1 MEHEIARSTTKVVAW
16 FRRSECD
23 GADVYFIPP
32 PGAIPFDNVGG
43 LDPSLVKPATSAFPG
58 SWGTGSGASA
68 KGLPPRWT
76 EHAAEKSSGYGRN
89 PNSHSQDWGGGKPP
103 PPVDSKKGTPC
114 KKAKEK
120 GRGEGGPSGKG
131 GKAGGGGRGGEEAT
145 RKAKALL
152 ETSVERKL
160 VRSKSAVGKPQ
171 QAGRG
176 GAGGGGVGGQS
187 PRGGAAGGAMGEGG
201 GTGGGGGGG
210 GGGGKGKRRGEEGDG
225 LGLRRSHSEDQKGL
239 HVAEGVYAKAMKLL
253 PKGFKFGRDS
263 SVTTASSGD
272 GARGG
277 QVTPRKKKQ
286 QQPQQQAPLSPRQ
299 QAPFSP
305 QQQQRNEG
313 WRRGSRDE
321 EEGGG
326 RGGGREEEERGRG
339 RDEEESED
347 GGWRNEEREREQEE
361 GRVQEE
367 EEEEGGGKENREVYG
382 EEGEEGA
389 EEEGVEEGE
398 EEVGYRRKNQGKE
411 RREEYGEEEEEEGGE
426 EEKEEEEEESDGE
439 RDNRGEGASAFG
451 KGSRGLGRASHAATA
466 GNDDLYGEFDDDD
479 DDDEGETS
487 PFKSRYNEDFLSRM
501 AGRDGES
508 AERDSRSDGGWEEYG
523 EEEAREGRE
532 GGEGERGK
540 DEREEEEQ
548 GGEEQVEEEGDVF
561 PVATPPAINLSHGK
575 QRPDQRLQQQQQVGE
590 EEVRERERDL
600 WEEEED
606 KKDEERDAWREAAF
620 EAPQIERDV
629 WGEDAPQAPL
639 KERDVWEEQQEKDEW
654 ERQQEQEQQQQQRQ
668 QQHEQQWQRKQQQ
681 QAQAERDGFSRRN
694 GFRER
699 GSGAYNEDDCYAA
712 ANDEGYNEDD
722 VYNDNETFGR
732 NRDYTVTKG
741 YNEDEMYSNEDV
753 GRVRRGEERRGE
765 GEGEEEEEEEEDDD
779 DDDDDDDD
787 VAIAVAT
794 DAIAVDDNGHVQ
806 GGGRR
811 DPYSHARGLEEQG
824 GEEEGE
830 RGWEEEEAEE
840 KRHSWRQQAGG
851 PSGVCGDHGAE
862 LSPEGIGD
870 GAKGKV
876 KKGRAKAEKPKKPK
890 KQSKEE
896 KEKNVKKGLKG
907 GKGEKGGEKV
917 TKTKKKQQGQQPLQ
931 QERGEGEVFDRQMEQ
946 YKRSQSLDH
955 GTHAAQLASA
965 GDHPLPHNLSFVSPP
980 HHHPNHVSPSNH
992 PYPPP
997 NHVSPPHLAP
1007 VQHHASLPNRISP
1020 PQYMSSANHTSPPHH
1035 GMDHGLG
1042 RGMMGTDVSHGLGQ
1056 THRPTHGPMHGQTHG
1071 PRHGQHQGHHMRQ
1084 SVGEEEEEEEHGG
1097 GDRREKDRWRNVIGR
1112 PLERVEERYEMVGE
1126 VVGRGYFGDVV
1137 ACRERRTG
1145 EYMACK
1151 VIKKDNIMS
1160 EDDAEDIT
1168 NEVAALETVRGH
1180 PHIVQLMETIEDEE
1194 AIHLILDLCEGGTL
1208 QQIVRKEGPLSE
1220 RRAAAVCR
1228 GVAQAL
1234 EWCHGCGVMHRDVK
1248 PDNILLVR
1256 REDDTY
1262 VKLTD
1267 FGIALFFEPGVSCT
1281 ETVGSAAFI
1290 APEMLQQAYDQAVD
1304 AWSLGCVLFFL
1315 LAGVVPFRG
1324 ATKEETFERIMECH
1338 VDRALRLPPWPRI
1351 SPGAKDLVRRLLTKD
1366 PRERITLQEVLRHP
1380 WITGN

>member
-1 MEHEIARSTTKVVAW
+1 MSKRVVAVPRYSSLDSGGDFRRTRSQGAPPAIDSRNCSADTRTSSADMRNSPADMRGSPAFPKAHSGTGQGHPRGQNQGQGQGPIRMSRSRSHQSASDDCPQFSAQELAEMEHEIARSTTKVVAW

-103 PPVDSKKGTPC
+103 PPVDSKKG
-114 KKAKEK
+114 
-120 GRGEGGPSGKG
+120 
-131 GKAGGGGRGGEEAT
+131 
-145 RKAKALL
+145 
-152 ETSVERKL
+152 
-160 VRSKSAVGKPQ
+160 
-171 QAGRG
+171 
-176 GAGGGGVGGQS
+176 
-187 PRGGAAGGAMGEGG
+187 
-201 GTGGGGGGG
+201 
-210 GGGGKGKRRGEEGDG
+210 
-225 LGLRRSHSEDQKGL
+225 LRRSHSEDQKGL

-313 WRRGSRDE
+313 WRR
-321 EEGGG
+321 
-326 RGGGREEEERGRG
+326 
-339 RDEEESED
+339 
-347 GGWRNEEREREQEE
+347 
-361 GRVQEE
+361 
-367 EEEEGGGKENREVYG
+367 
-382 EEGEEGA
+382 
-389 EEEGVEEGE
+389 
-398 EEVGYRRKNQGKE
+398 
-411 RREEYGEEEEEEGGE
+411 
-426 EEKEEEEEESDGE
+426 
-439 RDNRGEGASAFG
+439 AFG

-508 AERDSRSDGGWEEYG
+508 AERDS
-523 EEEAREGRE
+523 
-532 GGEGERGK
+532 
-540 DEREEEEQ
+540 
-548 GGEEQVEEEGDVF
+548 
-561 PVATPPAINLSHGK
+561 
-575 QRPDQRLQQQQQVGE
+575 RPDQRLQQQQQVGE